1 MFYCT
6 NRSLA
11 GEPSA
16 AQHSARNTSLML
28 AHRQANDVLHL
39 KGELINEL
47 LSEVERLRAA
57 VEGHESRERQL
68 RAELR
73 GSQAQEQEQRQSAQL
88 QSTGLQQ
95 LRTETARSVKR
106 HAQEA
111 KRREELL
118 TARAVA
124 AEETLQSVRAEQ
136 RAQLERKDAALRTA
150 QAQAR
155 TLQRKIDNAE
165 LAKRNEAF
173 VSQSAHASCGQPAWL
188 ASLGAGATPTPPS
201 LTAPEPPSEGAA
213 RARHA
218 TPETIGLIA
227 PPVPDEDT
235 AARHV
240 PLSLAQQQRAFIDGL
255 GQALAPRASG
265 A

>member
-1 MFYCT
+1 
-6 NRSLA
+6 
-11 GEPSA
+11 
-16 AQHSARNTSLML
+16 ML

-57 VEGHESRERQL
+57 VEGHESRERRL

-73 GSQAQEQEQRQSAQL
+73 GAQAQEQDQRQSAQI
-88 QSTGLQQ
+88 QSTELQQ

-118 TARAVA
+118 TARAAA
-124 AEETLQSVRAEQ
+124 AEETLQSERAEQ
-136 RAQLERKDAALRTA
+136 RAQLERKDATLRTA

-155 TLQRKIDNAE
+155 ALQRKIDNAE

-173 VSQSAHASCGQPAWL
+173 VSQSARDASCGQPAWL
-188 ASLGAGATPTPPS
+188 ASLGAGAAPTPPS
-201 LTAPEPPSEGAA
+201 LTAPEPPSEGAW
-213 RARHA
+213 RARHT
-218 TPETIGLIA
+218 TPETIA
-227 PPVPDEDT
+227 PPVPEEGT
-235 AARHV
+235 AARHA

-255 GQALAPRASG
+255 GQALRPSG
-265 A
+265 TG